1 MRLLKL
7 IFFLVISSFSS
18 YAQLTFTNNPTA
30 TALAQNIVGFGMTV
44 TNASLTCPTGA
55 SAIFG
60 NGASTTLGITNGIL
74 LTTGQASDAGDAG
87 SFLGIPFDADNDN
100 GTDGDALMDGL
111 AGTTTFDLCKLEFD
125 VSAQCNNLLIKYKFG
140 SEEYLEYVGSINDAF
155 GFFITGP
162 NPAGGSYNNQ
172 NIALVPGTSLPVSID
187 NINDVT
193 NSSLFVDN
201 GSGTS
206 TVEYDGITTLLT
218 ASTNVVPC
226 ANYHVV
232 LAIADAADGALD
244 SGVFLQFGGFS
255 CPSPTITTNV
265 AASLCT
271 ANTGSASVTVAGL
284 TPASYSWSPGGQTT
298 SSITNQAPGTYTCS
312 ITFTNGVCAPVI
324 QTRTVTIT
332 SPGVSPTVAVSSNT
346 PCTGAT
352 LSFTTNSN
360 GNSFSWSGPNSFS
373 STSQNPTIPSASSLS
388 AGQYTLVVTNTVTG
402 CIKTT
407 YLTTTVSPSPTITAT
422 SGFICGGGSTTLTAS
437 GGTSYTWAPATGLS
451 ATSGSVVTANPGSTT
466 EYTVTGLNSGCSG
479 TVTTTVSVGGNPT
492 VSVTSGSVCAGT
504 SLTLTASGAANY
516 TWSPAAGLSSTT
528 GSVVVANPTTTTVY
542 SVLGASGTCTNTSSG
557 TVTVVPLPTLSA
569 TNGSVCGGSSAT
581 LTVSGAT
588 DYTWSPASDL
598 SATNGSVVTASP
610 SVTTVYTITG
620 SAFGCSSV
628 TTSTV
633 SVLSNPT
640 VSVNGATV
648 CAGSTVNISASGATN
663 YTWSASPSL
672 SQTTGSLVTCSP
684 SSTETFTVIGAN
696 GSCTNSA
703 VGTVTVINLPVLSSA
718 SSSICSGNTGSLSVS
733 GATTYTWLPSASL
746 SPATGET
753 VSANPSVTTVYTIT
767 GTMAGCSNTTTATM
781 SVVPLPTVSITNAS
795 VCVSNP
801 SVTLS
806 ASGATNYSWTPAA
819 SLSSSVGVSVV
830 SNATTTTN
838 YTVSGEAAG
847 CTNTAVV
854 TVSVIPNPTL
864 SISNAT
870 ICSGTNAT
878 LTASGASSYT
888 WSPNVSLSST
898 SGSVVV
904 ASPGS
909 TQTYSIV
916 GESLGCTGTTTLSV
930 DVIPS
935 PSLTVNSASICSGE
949 SATLTATGAAN
960 YTWSPST
967 NLSVNSGSVVVASS
981 PTTETF
987 TLSGSNGIC
996 ISTVTTQVLVTI
1008 TPTVSLLGQDIC
1020 SGTSS
1025 ATLTASGAQN
1035 YTWSP
1040 SSSLSL
1046 ASGSIVVANPS
1057 TTTEYSVVGANGI
1070 CTNTAVVTVSVLP
1083 SPTLSVVGN
1092 TICSGSSGTLS
1103 VSGASN
1109 YTWSPAA
1116 SLSSPSG
1123 SLVTANPIT
1132 TTTYNIIGSLGSC
1145 LSSTTV
1151 AMVVNQT
1158 PTLSAVSQSICSGQS
1173 VQLQV
1178 TGASNYTWSP
1188 SPSLSSTTGS
1198 NVSANPLVTESYTVV
1213 GETAGCSGSVVST
1226 VSVTTTPTISVTS
1239 GSICSGQSVQLTASG
1254 ATNYTWTPSGSLSAS
1269 TTSVVQASPNTNT
1282 TYSIVGA
1289 NGVCA
1294 NSATT
1299 SVVVTPTPTLN
1310 LNSGSICIG
1319 NSFTLTAS
1327 GASDYTWSP
1336 GTNLSSTSGSV
1347 VAANPN
1353 TSTDYTAVGANG
1365 TCTVQSVTT
1374 LTVKPNVQLIASP
1387 DQTICA
1393 GQSTLI
1399 YANGG
1404 ITYTWSPAI
1413 TIIKNKDSI
1422 VTVMPPLTTIYTVTA
1437 NKPGYCAQTTTISVL
1452 VNPLPIIDAGRDT
1465 TINIDETTL
1474 IHGTGDV
1481 TVGFIYPDNY
1491 DLNCNFCSSITVN
1504 PQENTC
1510 FVLTGVNDYGCRSY
1524 DTVCVYVTKD
1534 WNVYIPNTFTP
1545 NGDTKNDVFYVQGY
1559 GLKEIKLRVFNR
1571 WGQQI
1576 FESDSTNPGWD
1587 GKFNGVACEQGVYVY
1602 SVEAVS
1608 MGGQNYRKVGHV
1620 NLISNIK

>member
-7 IFFLVISSFSS
+7 LFFLVISTFSS
-18 YAQLTFTNNPTA
+18 FAQLTFTNNPTA

-44 TNASLTCPTGA
+44 TNASLTCPSGA

-60 NGASTTLGITNGIL
+60 NGGTTSLGITNGIL

-100 GTDGDALMDGL
+100 GTNGDALMDGL

-162 NPAGGSYNNQ
+162 NPAGGNYSNQ

-255 CPSPTITTNV
+255 CPSPTITTNA

-271 ANTGSASVTVAGL
+271 ANTGSASVTVTGVV
-284 TPASYSWSPGGQTT
+284 PASYSWSPGGQTT
-298 SSITNQAPGTYTCS
+298 PSITNQAPGTYTCS

-346 PCTGAT
+346 PCAGST
-352 LSFTTNSN
+352 LSLTANSN
-360 GNSFSWSGPNSFS
+360 GNSFSWSGPNSFA
-373 STSQNPTIPSASSLS
+373 STNQNPTIPSASSLS

-402 CIKTT
+402 CIRTT
-407 YLTTTVSPSPTITAT
+407 YLSTTVSPSPTITAT

-437 GGTSYTWAPATGLS
+437 GGTSYTWAPATGLNT
-451 ATSGSVVTANPGSTT
+451 TSGSVVIANPGSTT
-466 EYTVTGLNSGCSG
+466 EYTVIGLNLGCSG
-479 TVTTTVSVGGNPT
+479 TVTTTVTVGGNPT
-492 VSVTSGSVCAGT
+492 VSVTSGSVCSGS
-504 SLTLTASGAANY
+504 SLTLTASGATNY
-516 TWSPAAGLSSTT
+516 TWSPSTGLSSST
-528 GSVVVANPTTTTVY
+528 GSVVVANPTTTTIY
-542 SVLGASGTCTNTSSG
+542 SVLGASGSCTNTSTG
-557 TVTVVPLPTLSA
+557 TVAVVSIPTLSA
-569 TNGSVCGGSSAT
+569 SNGSVCGGSSAT
-581 LTVSGAT
+581 LTISGAT
-588 DYTWSPASDL
+588 DYTWTPANDL
-598 SATNGSVVTASP
+598 SSTTGSVVTATP
-610 SVTTVYTITG
+610 SVTTVYTVTG
-620 SAFGCSSV
+620 SSSGCSSV

-648 CAGSTVNISASGATN
+648 CSGSTVNVSASGATT

-672 SQTTGSLVTCSP
+672 SQTTGSLVVCNP
-684 SSTETFTVIGAN
+684 SSTETFTVVGAN

-703 VGTVTVINLPVLSSA
+703 VGTVTVVSLPVLSSI

-746 SPATGET
+746 SSATGET
-753 VSANPSVTTVYTIT
+753 VSASPSVTTVYTIT
-767 GTMAGCSNTTTATM
+767 GTMAGCSNTTSATM
-781 SVVPLPTVSITNAS
+781 SVVSLPIVSAANTSLCASNSTVVLLAN
-795 VCVSNP
+795 
-801 SVTLS
+801 
-806 ASGATNYSWTPAA
+806 GATNYTWSPSTT
-819 SLSSSVGVSVV
+819 LSSSVGASVV

-838 YTVSGEAAG
+838 YTVSGETAG

-854 TVSVIPNPTL
+854 TVSIVPNPTL
-864 SISNAT
+864 SFSNVT
-870 ICSGTNAT
+870 ICSGASTT
-878 LTASGASSYT
+878 LTVSGASNYT
-888 WSPNVSLSST
+888 WSPNVNLSAT
-898 SGSVVV
+898 SGSLTV
-904 ASPGS
+904 ASPLS
-909 TQTYSIV
+909 SQTYSIV
-916 GESLGCTGTTTLSV
+916 GESLGCLGTTTLNV
-930 DVIPS
+930 NVLPS
-935 PSLTVNSASICSGE
+935 PTLTVNSANICSGS
-949 SATLTATGAAN
+949 SATLTATGASN
-960 YTWSPST
+960 YTWSPAI
-967 NLSVNSGSVVVASS
+967 NLSANSGSVVVASS

-987 TLSGSNGIC
+987 TLSGSNGTC
-996 ISTVTTQVLVTI
+996 VGTVTTQIQVTA

-1020 SGTSS
+1020 SGSSS

-1035 YTWSP
+1035 YTWTP
-1040 SSSLSL
+1040 SLSL
-1046 ASGSIVVANPS
+1046 SSSTGSLVTANPLA
-1057 TTTEYSVVGANGI
+1057 TTEYSVVGANGA
-1070 CTNTAVVTVSVLP
+1070 CTNSAVITVSVLP
-1083 SPTLSVVGN
+1083 TPTLSVLGN

-1109 YTWSPAA
+1109 YTWSPAG
-1116 SLSSPSG
+1116 SLSVTSG
-1123 SLVTANPIT
+1123 SLVSANPVI
-1132 TTTYNIIGSLGSC
+1132 TTTYNVIGSLGSC
-1145 LSSTTV
+1145 VSNV
-1151 AMVVNQT
+1151 NVVMIVNQT
-1158 PTLSAVSQSICSGQS
+1158 PTLSAISQSICSGQS

-1178 TGASNYTWSP
+1178 SGASSYTWSP
-1188 SPSLSSTTGS
+1188 SASLSATTGS
-1198 NVSANPLVTESYTVV
+1198 SVTANPLVSESFTIT
-1213 GETAGCSGSVVST
+1213 GATAGCSGSVVTT
-1226 VSVTTTPTISVTS
+1226 VSVTTTPTISITS
-1239 GSICSGQSVQLTASG
+1239 GSICSGQSTQLIASG
-1254 ATNYTWTPSGSLSAS
+1254 AVNYTWVPTGSLSAS

-1282 TYSIVGA
+1282 TYSVVGA
-1289 NGVCA
+1289 NGACT

-1299 SVVVTPTPTLN
+1299 SVLVTQTPTLN

-1319 NSFTLTAS
+1319 NSFTLIAS
-1327 GASDYTWSP
+1327 GASSYTWSP

-1353 TSTDYTAVGANG
+1353 ASTDYTVVGANG

-1374 LTVKPNVQLIASP
+1374 LTVKPNIQLLASP
-1387 DQTICA
+1387 NQTICE
-1393 GQSTLI
+1393 GQSILI

-1404 ITYTWSPAI
+1404 TTYTWSPFI
-1413 TIIKNKDSI
+1413 TVIGNQDSV
-1422 VTVMPPLTTIYTVTA
+1422 VTVMPPSTTIYTVTA

-1465 TINIDETTL
+1465 TINVDETTL
-1474 IHGTGDV
+1474 LNGTGDV
-1481 TVGFIYPDNY
+1481 TVGFLYPGNY
-1491 DLNCNFCSSITVN
+1491 DLNCNFCSSITIN

-1510 FVLTGVNDYGCRSY
+1510 FVLTGVNDYGCRSF

-1559 GLKEIKLRVFNR
+1559 GMKEIKLRVFNR

-1587 GKFNGVACEQGVYVY
+1587 GKFNGVPCEQGVYVY

-1620 NLISNIK
+1620 NLISNLK